1 MTALASVTLAF
12 SMFFCLWYQSNLAS
26 LMPIFFG
33 HDEARVTLLLG
44 LTGIGVG
51 FFLSPALPGLK
62 LNGRSFLIL
71 WACLLVVSISSLSM
85 FLYEIPLSW
94 LYLTQLLVFGQIG
107 LLLSI
112 CLSALGNTQF
122 FCADYAGG
130 IAGTLISFL
139 VTAYFG
145 IERSLAGL
153 FFVAL
158 CGAIIFLLVRR
169 TWLPAAAAAAL
180 GSLLLLLIPFIDFDI
195 AQNGRRIQPSWIGS
209 TLVDMQK
216 MMREGTV
223 SLVHSH
229 WSAYGLTEV
238 FRVDESFAKFQRR
251 DLLFRFNGALWGRI
265 SEKTVYHPPEVERFS
280 NAVVLGPGGGTEL
293 RELAQG
299 FYKKIKAVDLNN
311 SVTEI
316 INSNYRHA
324 FSGGS
329 SGVELLNQEG
339 RAFLHSL
346 AQPTDLILIP
356 QLGRLSGSGLTADLI
371 GGNLFTA
378 EALRLYLDK
387 LSSRGVLVV
396 FMRYSSDLVP
406 GNRFVRLVESASHVL
421 SSLGRRP
428 SAEIAL
434 MVVPSE
440 VPTRQAGVLLV
451 GADRKSLR
459 VVADRLQRNHPGA
472 QEFYFP
478 GGRPLPLPRHDVQ
491 AELALRALS
500 TSVSAE
506 VRDRFHSDVSV
517 TTDDRPIFFVSS
529 PESFLRVLRSAWAV
543 VGTALGAALLLLL
556 ISRTLSST
564 ENKFYPFSFR
574 AIHLDALA
582 AFSGLLFG
590 LLSSRLLDL
599 AYHWNLTPAWGHMI
613 FSLWMLSS
621 GLAAGLV
628 GSVGINLKRIGFLPL
643 MTFLGI
649 LIVES
654 NRDSARELFGAW
666 GVWACLGAL
675 SFLTTFCLS
684 SLFLRLMERKRA
696 LDPGRLP
703 VFMGV
708 NFLLSGLGVGIG
720 PLLVFYSGHLNV
732 WLICLSLFIL
742 LLTWM
747 HLSEP
752 KAKIRRTV

>member
-1 MTALASVTLAF
+1 MSSLASVTLAF
-12 SMFFCLWYQSNLAS
+12 SMFFCFWYQSNLAS

-33 HDEARVTLLLG
+33 HDEARVSLLLG
-44 LTGIGVG
+44 LTGIGAG
-51 FFLSPALPGLK
+51 FFLSPALPSLR
-62 LNGRSFLIL
+62 LNGRGFLIL
-71 WACLLVVSISSLSM
+71 CACLLVVSIGSLSM

-107 LLLSI
+107 LMLSI
-112 CLSALGNTQF
+112 CLNTLGNTQF

-153 FFVAL
+153 FFVAV
-158 CGAIIFLLVRR
+158 CGAIISLLVRR
-169 TWLPAAAAAAL
+169 TWWPAAGAGAL
-180 GSLLLLLIPFIDFDI
+180 GSIVLLSIPLIDFDI

-216 MMREGTV
+216 IVREGSA
-223 SLVHSH
+223 SLVNSQ
-229 WSAYGLTEV
+229 WSAYGLTEI
-238 FRVDESFAKFQRR
+238 FRVNENFSNFQQR
-251 DLLFRFNGALWGRI
+251 DLLFRFNGALWGRLN
-265 SEKTVYHPPEVERFS
+265 EKAVDHSPEIERLS
-280 NAVVLGPGGGTEL
+280 SAVVLGPGGGTEL
-293 RELAQG
+293 RQLAQG
-299 FYKKIKAVDLNN
+299 LYKNIKAVDLDN

-316 INSNYRHA
+316 INSNYRQA
-324 FSGGS
+324 FSGGLS
-329 SGVELLNQEG
+329 EIELLNQEG

-378 EALRLYLDK
+378 EALRLYVDK
-387 LSSRGVLVV
+387 LSSRGVLVI
-396 FMRYSSDLVP
+396 FMRYSTDLVQ

-421 SSLGRRP
+421 SNLGRSP
-428 SAEIAL
+428 AAEIAL

-478 GGRPLPLPRHDVQ
+478 GGRPRPLPRPDVQ

-500 TSVSAE
+500 TSVSVE

-517 TTDDRPIFFVSS
+517 TTDDRPIFFVSG
-529 PESFLRVLRSAWAV
+529 PDSFLRVLLSAWAV
-543 VGTALGAALLLLL
+543 IGTALGAALLLFL
-556 ISRTLSST
+556 ISRSLSST
-564 ENKFYPFSFR
+564 KKKNSPYSAR
-574 AIHLDALA
+574 ALQLDALA
-582 AFSGLLFG
+582 AYIGLLFG

-613 FSLWMLSS
+613 FSLWVLSS
-621 GLAAGLV
+621 GLAAGLF
-628 GSVGINLKRIGFLPL
+628 GSIGIKLKGMGFLPL
-643 MTFLGI
+643 LTILGI
-649 LIVES
+649 LTIES
-654 NRDSARELFGAW
+654 NRDFAREFFGAW

-675 SFLTTFCLS
+675 CFLTTFCLS
-684 SLFLRLMERKRA
+684 SLFLRLMAQKRA
-696 LDPGRLP
+696 LDPDRLP

-708 NFLLSGLGVGIG
+708 NFLFSGLGVGIG
-720 PLLVFYSGHLNV
+720 PLLVFYYGHQNV
-732 WLICLSLFIL
+732 WLICISLFIL
-742 LLTWM
+742 LLTCM
-747 HLSEP
+747 HILERHSRLS
-752 KAKIRRTV
+752 